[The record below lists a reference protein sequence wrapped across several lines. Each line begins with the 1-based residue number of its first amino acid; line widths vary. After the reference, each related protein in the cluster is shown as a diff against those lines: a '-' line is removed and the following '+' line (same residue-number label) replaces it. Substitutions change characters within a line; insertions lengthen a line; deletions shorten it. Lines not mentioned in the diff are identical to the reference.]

1 MPYYKREE
9 RGYLMNIVMS
19 DGSTLSIHSTRVL
32 LEMIRGI
39 DDTTWQALT
48 EQEADDEY
56 TVWQWQEVKQHLTE
70 FAEEVCS

>member
-1 MPYYKREE
+1 
-9 RGYLMNIVMS
+9 MNIVMS

-32 LEMIRGI
+32 LEMVRSI